1 MEKWHL
7 PQWGTN
13 LIDAIRMN
21 GVEIPTLCWSVG
33 LEPALGTCRVCTVRK
48 NGREVAGCTVQI
60 GKGDVIECGASDLRN
75 LRQGVTEL
83 LFSEGNHYCPGCEK
97 SGDCELQSVAY
108 DQGITHSRFPY
119 KFSHYDLDYSGKDLM
134 IERNRCI
141 HCKRC
146 TDLFV
151 DDEGRKVFRFM
162 GKGRKTVVEMDL
174 KLEAEMSKHKKKGS
188 CRDLS
193 DWGRFYLRGKV
204 LIDPLVPARAI
215 VGVLSERETGT
226 EKNQSCDCF
235 VGRMFRL
242 SYVVSR
248 HGSRPCRGVATH
260 RDIALAIH

>member
-1 MEKWHL
+1 MKPEISSHERVEFLIDGKVASA
-7 PQWGTN
+7 PVGTN

-174 KLEAEMSKHKKKGS
+174 KLEAEMSKHKKKEAVAICPTGAILFKGQGFD
-188 CRDLS
+188 RPIGTRKS
-193 DWGRFYLRGKV
+193 D
-204 LIDPLVPARAI
+204 
-215 VGVLSERETGT
+215 
-226 EKNQSCDCF
+226 
-235 VGRMFRL
+235 
-242 SYVVSR
+242 SR
-248 HGSRPCRGVATH
+248 SSK
-260 RDIALAIH
+260 

>member
-1 MEKWHL
+1 MKTETASVEKVEFSMDGK
-7 PQWGTN
+7 PCTAPVDTN

-21 GVEIPTLCWSVG
+21 GGKVPTLCWSVG

-48 NGREVAGCTVQI
+48 NGREVAGCTVHI
-60 GKGDVIECGASDLRN
+60 ANGDVIECAADDLGN

-119 KFSHYDLDYSGKDLM
+119 KFSHYELDYRGKDLM

-162 GKGRKTVVEMDL
+162 GKGRRTVVEMDL
-174 KLEAEMSKHKKKGS
+174 KLEAVMSKHKKKEAVAICPTGAILFKGQGFD
-188 CRDLS
+188 RPIGTRKND
-193 DWGRFYLRGKV
+193 GRSGK
-204 LIDPLVPARAI
+204 
-215 VGVLSERETGT
+215 
-226 EKNQSCDCF
+226 
-235 VGRMFRL
+235 
-242 SYVVSR
+242 
-248 HGSRPCRGVATH
+248 
-260 RDIALAIH
+260 

>member
-1 MEKWHL
+1 MKPEVSSHEKVEFSIDGKAASA
-7 PQWGTN
+7 PAGTN
-13 LIDAIRMN
+13 LIDAIRLN
-21 GVEIPTLCWSVG
+21 GVEVPTLCWSVG

-60 GKGDVIECGASDLRN
+60 AKGDVIECGASDLRN

-119 KFSHYDLDYSGKDLM
+119 SFSHYELDYRGKDLM

-174 KLEAEMSKHKKKGS
+174 KLEAEMSKHKKKEAVAICPTGAILFKGQGFDRPIGTRKSDSRGS
-188 CRDLS
+188 
-193 DWGRFYLRGKV
+193 K
-204 LIDPLVPARAI
+204 
-215 VGVLSERETGT
+215 
-226 EKNQSCDCF
+226 
-235 VGRMFRL
+235 
-242 SYVVSR
+242 
-248 HGSRPCRGVATH
+248 
-260 RDIALAIH
+260 